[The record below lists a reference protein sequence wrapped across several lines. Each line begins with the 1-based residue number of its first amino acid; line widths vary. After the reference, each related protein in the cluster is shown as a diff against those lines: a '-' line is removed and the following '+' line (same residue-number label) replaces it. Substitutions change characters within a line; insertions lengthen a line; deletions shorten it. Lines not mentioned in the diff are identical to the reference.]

1 MPLPLAALQST
12 NTHTAVTIDFSKNDS
27 PATNRMEVQA
37 GKQPSHSISCVFR
50 ALHFAALLAGWCCW
64 SGGSCS
70 TSRAVIRHVLIL
82 MPHFTLNLDLD
93 KLQQGAEIY
102 REFTSKS
109 LTLKDATKLIA
120 LIYILLHCIY

>member
-1 MPLPLAALQST
+1 
-12 NTHTAVTIDFSKNDS
+12 
-27 PATNRMEVQA
+27 
-37 GKQPSHSISCVFR
+37 
-50 ALHFAALLAGWCCW
+50 
-64 SGGSCS
+64 
-70 TSRAVIRHVLIL
+70 